1 MSHDH
6 TGCLRRAHVDD
17 ASQLLSLWELMFDE
31 MGSEASMAWRE
42 PALDWLTS
50 VVDDAATA
58 CIPVIDVSGEIVAS
72 AVGTLEIGVPNPL
85 SPTGRGV
92 RLANVMTL
100 PAYRGRGYATELIG
114 DVIGWAQGMPADRID
129 LSATPEGQRIYERL
143 GFTLAS
149 APRMKRML

>member
-1 MSHDH
+1 
-6 TGCLRRAHVDD
+6 
-17 ASQLLSLWELMFDE
+17 MFDE
-31 MGSEASMAWRE
+31 MGSPASMAWRE
-42 PALDWLTS
+42 HALDWFMRC
-50 VVDDAATA
+50 VDDAATA

-92 RLANVMTL
+92 RLANVITL
-100 PAYRGRGYATELIG
+100 PDHRGRGYATELIG
-114 DVIGWAQGMPADRID
+114 DVIGWAHGVAVDRID